1 MQSQCAGSRQRVL
14 SAELLDGQ
22 RAAGLTGGMYNR
34 GLSQRHKVLIQ
45 TAFYLAL
52 LACAAVSACAQHE
65 RGAIRL
71 TVRDPKGGP
80 LKASVELASEA
91 NQVHRTFL
99 TNQRGNYV
107 ALQLPFGLYRLE
119 VTHAGFLPVKR
130 LVRIRSEVPLA
141 VSVTMGLAP
150 VRSSINV
157 TDSGTLIDPE
167 KVSTVYSA
175 GPQTLNQQIP
185 AQLGRGVADAVN
197 SEPGW
202 LYEAN
207 GVLHPRGSEYDV
219 QFVVNGLP
227 LTENRSP
234 AFAPPL
240 AANDVQSMRVM
251 TAGFPAEYGRK
262 LGGVVE
268 MTTVKEFPAGFHM
281 SAASEGGSFAT
292 ASGGV
297 EMGYARNANQFMIS
311 GNAGATD
318 RYLDPPVI
326 ANYTNHGSSGESAAM
341 WSRDL
346 TQRDHLRVSIRHG
359 EVRYTV
365 PNELVQQQAGQ
376 RQDSADSETRLQVDY
391 DREMSPTLLFSAEGS
406 FRDETFRL
414 WSNALSTPVD
424 ISQQRGFR
432 QGYGRL
438 TLAGAKGTQNW
449 KIGADAII
457 NPVHENLQYAITN
470 PLQFD
475 SGTALHF
482 VFADRQTE
490 IEPAAFAQD
499 RFRIKNWSVSLG
511 MRYDHYRFVVKQGAW
526 SPRVAVSR
534 YFNGLG
540 LLVHADYDRV
550 FQTPSMENLLL
561 ASSAALEGVSPLV
574 LRLPVEPA
582 RGNYYEVGVTKG
594 IRGRLRLDV
603 NVFRRTFRNF
613 ADDDTLL
620 NTGVS
625 FPIAEARARIEGTEG
640 RLAFPHWGRFSGS
653 ISYSNQVAAGQ
664 GPITGGLFI
673 GSEAIAGVSDNSRF
687 RLSQD
692 QRNTARASLHY
703 QVTRRVWLATENTFG
718 SGLPVELDTGNSD
731 YSFLLA
737 QYGARVLSRV
747 DFLRGRVRPS
757 YSVSAGAGFELYQKE
772 GRTLS
777 LQAQGSNL
785 TNRLNVINFAS
796 LFSGTAIATPR
807 SFALR
812 LKGSF

>member
-1 MQSQCAGSRQRVL
+1 
-14 SAELLDGQ
+14 
-22 RAAGLTGGMYNR
+22 MYNQELR
-34 GLSQRHKVLIQ
+34 NRHKVLTQ
-45 TAFYLAL
+45 TSFYFVLVAFS
-52 LACAAVSACAQHE
+52 AVSACAQHE
-65 RGAIRL
+65 RGGIRL

-80 LKASVELASEA
+80 IKASVDLASEA
-91 NQVHRTFL
+91 NHVHRTFL
-99 TNQRGNYV
+99 TNRRGNGV
-107 ALQLPFGLYRLE
+107 AQELPFGLYRLK
-119 VTHAGFLPVKR
+119 VTHPGFLPLR
-130 LVRIRSEVPLA
+130 RPIHIRSEVPLT
-141 VSVTMGLAP
+141 VSVTLGLAP
-150 VRSSINV
+150 VRSSIDV
-157 TDSGTLIDPE
+157 KSSSTLIDPE
-167 KVSTVYSA
+167 SVRSVYSA
-175 GPQTLNQQIP
+175 GPRTLNQQIP
-185 AQLGRGVADAVN
+185 AQLGRGVTDAIN

-219 QFVVNGLP
+219 QFVVDGLP

-240 AANDVQSMRVM
+240 PVNDVQSMRVI

-268 MTTVKEFPAGFHM
+268 VTTVKEIPAGFHM
-281 SAASEGGSFAT
+281 SSASEGGSFAT

-297 EMGYARNANQFMIS
+297 GMGYARGANQFMIS
-311 GNAGATD
+311 GNAGVTD

-326 ANYTNHGSSGESAAM
+326 ANYTNHGSSGQSAAT

-346 TQRDHLRVSIRHG
+346 TQADHLQVSIRHA
-359 EVRYTV
+359 EVRYSV
-365 PNELVQQQAGQ
+365 PNELVQQHAGQ
-376 RQDSADSETRLQVDY
+376 RQDSADSETTLQADY
-391 DREMSPTLLFSAEGS
+391 NRVLSPALLFSAEGS

-414 WSNALSTPVD
+414 WSNTLSTPVD

-438 TLAGAKGTQNW
+438 ALAGSKGTQNW
-449 KIGADAII
+449 KIGADAIAS
-457 NPVHENLQYAITN
+457 PVHESLQYAITN

-475 SGTALHF
+475 PSTSLQ
-482 VFADRQTE
+482 FAFAGRQTD
-490 IEPAAFAQD
+490 IEPAAFAED
-499 RFRIKNWSVSLG
+499 RFRIHNWSVSLG
-511 MRYDHYRFVVKQGAW
+511 LRYDHYRFVIKQGAW

-534 YFNGLG
+534 YLTGLG

-561 ASSAALEGVSPLV
+561 ASSAALDQVSPLV

-582 RGNYYEVGVTKG
+582 RANYYEVGITKG
-594 IRGRLRLDV
+594 MGGHVRLDV
-603 NVFRRTFRNF
+603 NLFRREFRNF

-625 FPIAEARARIEGTEG
+625 FPIADARAKIQGVEGK
-640 RLAFPHWGRFSGS
+640 LALPHWGRFSGS

-673 GSEAIAGVSDNSRF
+673 GSEAIAGVSDNGRF
-687 RLSQD
+687 WLSQD
-692 QRNTARASLHY
+692 QRNTAQASLRY

-747 DFLRGRVRPS
+747 DFSRGRVRPS
-757 YSVSAGAGFELYQKE
+757 YSLSAGAGFEIYRKDD
-772 GRTLS
+772 RTLT
-777 LQAQGSNL
+777 LQVQGSNL

-807 SFALR
+807 SFGLR
-812 LKGSF
+812 LSTSF